1 MKKIT
6 LSILIVFILM
16 MLCLPSFGQTKELEL
31 YNEWFV
37 EDSTYRSERPFFFIR
52 DSIFFHNFW
61 KYTRLGN
68 TPPYIDFDR
77 FMIFVWAPGYTWNDY
92 SKVSFERI
100 LYKDGCLLVLMDF
113 VDNSR
118 RYGAKK
124 RPLKFIILPIV
135 KPCDTF
141 FFRKI
146 KKGWQKYEWKHFYS
160 LWDMSGERK
169 RPFEI
174 VMLDK
179 DKEEQIVLATYTP
192 ELEKIEV
199 AKNAEGNGDESDDS
213 KTSSKPSK
221 TTVRPVTIVS
231 HRPIEPVPAKPVV
244 TQPQQPTSQSS
255 SQGQRGAQ
263 SQSQSTQTT
272 QKPDTKQKPVI
283 SDAPIDFGG
292 GGSSKPSAEL
302 EPKPTAAPGM
312 AEDPLFGSEFDITF

>member
-1 MKKIT
+1 
-6 LSILIVFILM
+6 
-16 MLCLPSFGQTKELEL
+16 
-31 YNEWFV
+31 
-37 EDSTYRSERPFFFIR
+37 
-52 DSIFFHNFW
+52 
-61 KYTRLGN
+61 
-68 TPPYIDFDR
+68 
-77 FMIFVWAPGYTWNDY
+77 
-92 SKVSFERI
+92 
-100 LYKDGCLLVLMDF
+100 MDF

-146 KKGWQKYEWKHFYS
+146 KKGWRKYEWKHFYS

-179 DKEEQIVLATYTP
+179 EKEEQIVLATYTP

-199 AKNAEGNGDESDDS
+199 AKNTEGNSDESDNS
-213 KTSSKPSK
+213 KTSSNSSR
-221 TTVRPVTIVS
+221 TVRPVTIVP
-231 HRPIEPVPAKPVV
+231 HKPIEPIPAKPVV

-272 QKPDTKQKPVI
+272 QKTDTKQKPVI

-292 GGSSKPSAEL
+292 GGSSKSST
-302 EPKPTAAPGM
+302 EPDSKTTSAPGM